1 MIMTIYEALNE
12 NPKITND
19 FDETRAKVELSRLQK
34 IYSLGGCAVAF
45 GAQRLSNALSE
56 YERRTRSSIENV
68 LA

>member
-1 MIMTIYEALNE
+1 MMMTIYEALNE

-19 FDETRAKVELSRLQK
+19 FDETRAKVELSRLHK

-45 GAQRLSNALSE
+45 DAQRLSNALSE